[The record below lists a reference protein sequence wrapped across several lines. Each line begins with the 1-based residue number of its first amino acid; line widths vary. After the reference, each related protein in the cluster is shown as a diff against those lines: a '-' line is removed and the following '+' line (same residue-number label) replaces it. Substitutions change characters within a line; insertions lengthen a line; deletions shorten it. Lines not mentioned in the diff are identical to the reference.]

1 MLSEKNEAQEIIKQV
16 NSADSNNKIDML
28 ISRTNPHLG
37 KVSQSEQPGDG
48 MKSIFITM
56 MDHSCISL
64 RLHKGQK
71 PEPTSITIFGF
82 TDGQHPQETTI
93 ELPASGPELAQDA
106 LDRVYESCR
115 QNLNE
120 RHHFLTFQP
129 TAAQLEY
136 LARVEKPT
144 VSVIARLTHRQY
156 WAMPGVHS
164 VQKEMASRMKA
175 MLEWYNA
182 ENPDSKYR
190 GIQNPYRFTMEQIAC
205 VLKVIKECQFSC
217 RESSPQGKE
226 TPLTEI
232 MRMWSLRP
240 QDAFTTTKM
249 RSANYR
255 TRETSGATAEGREDG

>member
-1 MLSEKNEAQEIIKQV
+1 MLSEKSGAQEITREV
-16 NSADSNNKIDML
+16 NSTDSDEKIDKLIDWADPHIWKLSYFEQENDGGKSVSMTML
-28 ISRTNPHLG
+28 
-37 KVSQSEQPGDG
+37 
-48 MKSIFITM
+48 
-56 MDHSCISL
+56 DHSRISV

-71 PEPTSITIFGF
+71 PEPTSITIFSF
-82 TDGQHPQETTI
+82 TDGQHPQETII

-144 VSVIARLTHRQY
+144 VSVIARLTHHEY

-164 VQKEMASRMKA
+164 VQKEIAYRMKA

-190 GIQNPYRFTMEQIAC
+190 GIQDPDSFTMEQISC
-205 VLKVIKECQFSC
+205 LLRVIEECRFSY
-217 RESSPQGKE
+217 REICLE
-226 TPLTEI
+226 E
-232 MRMWSLRP
+232 
-240 QDAFTTTKM
+240 
-249 RSANYR
+249 
-255 TRETSGATAEGREDG
+255 REPR